1 MMATGSAPNLERR
14 SLESNSRPGRSPKTR
29 GSSLRHR
36 ARSQH
41 DVMKESEQSL
51 HKLLEDFEEG
61 RLNAFGE
68 VARLSLIIILPP
80 FIPTGNSDM
89 LQKVNE
95 IRNMQEKLTVKHFEI
110 DHRFVK
116 MQLVL

>member
-1 MMATGSAPNLERR
+1 MATAAHPERR
-14 SLESNSRPGRSPKTR
+14 PMESSSRSGRSPKSR
-29 GSSLRHR
+29 GSSLRHK

-68 VARLSLIIILPP
+68 QV
-80 FIPTGNSDM
+80 
-89 LQKVNE
+89 
-95 IRNMQEKLTVKHFEI
+95 LT
-110 DHRFVK
+110 
-116 MQLVL
+116 LVSASTFTLLFTSPNR

>member
-1 MMATGSAPNLERR
+1 MPLPMATATQPERR
-14 SLESNSRPGRSPKTR
+14 SVESNSRSGRSPKSR
-29 GSSLRHR
+29 GPSLRHK

-68 VARLSLIIILPP
+68 A
-80 FIPTGNSDM
+80 
-89 LQKVNE
+89 
-95 IRNMQEKLTVKHFEI
+95 
-110 DHRFVK
+110 
-116 MQLVL
+116 